1 MWTVAAFYSNFLA
14 ICEWSFH
21 DSRLFT
27 AIGIYISN
35 FRIHNGACWH
45 FASVLPIY
53 LYCHAS
59 ARGGG
64 SMTRDT
70 RNCLW
75 TGRDS
80 RELALQDFPRRFEGK
95 KKREKGLSGT
105 KHGKIR
111 TTLQNFDFAKSWIEL
126 SIKAPATC
134 VGTIRES
141 TARTYPKFNILGDG
155 PH

>member
-1 MWTVAAFYSNFLA
+1 MPLTIIIVLQWTVAAFYSNFLA

-45 FASVLPIY
+45 FASMLPIY

-59 ARGGG
+59 TTRGGG
-64 SMTRDT
+64 STTRDT

-75 TGRDS
+75 TGRVF
-80 RELALQDFPRRFEGK
+80 REFPLGDLRRRFEEKKKK
-95 KKREKGLSGT
+95 KKRKGLTGT
-105 KHGKIR
+105 KHGK
-111 TTLQNFDFAKSWIEL
+111 TTLENFDFSEKLNRTFDKS
-126 SIKAPATC
+126 TC
-134 VGTIRES
+134 DVRGHHSRIDCS
-141 TARTYPKFNILGDG
+141 NI
-155 PH
+155 P